1 MKSSADRV
9 AQFVDDLLHRRRPRR
24 FKASPEEAE
33 AMGAAAGLA
42 AARVGADLPD
52 KAALD
57 RIHKRLS
64 ETLNEGPA
72 LERRF
77 SRRDWLRT
85 AGTAA
90 AAVVVGVA
98 LDKVVTNQEQSA
110 GPGGPGT
117 TPGTATLLP
126 DGGSWR
132 PVAALS
138 ALPVG
143 HALPVSTA
151 AVDAVLIND
160 GGNISAVSGICTHLG
175 CKLQPD
181 DANRKLNCPCH
192 QTAFSWSG
200 KVLYYRLKAAPA
212 NLPLIQSRVNNGA
225 IELYVV

>member
-1 MKSSADRV
+1 MNSPADRV
-9 AQFVDDLLHRRRPRR
+9 AQFVDDLVHRRRPRR

-33 AMGAAAGLA
+33 AMTAAAGLA

-57 RIHKRLS
+57 RIHRRLS
-64 ETLNEGPA
+64 ETLNESPA

-85 AGTAA
+85 AGAAA

-98 LDKVVTNQEQSA
+98 LDRVATSQQQS
-110 GPGGPGT
+110 GGPGT

-132 PVAALS
+132 PVAAVS
-138 ALPVG
+138 AVPVG

-151 AVDAVLIND
+151 TVDAVIIND
-160 GGNISAVSGICTHLG
+160 SGNISAVSGVCTHLG

-192 QTAFSWSG
+192 QTAFSWTG

-212 NLPLIQSRVNNGA
+212 NLPLIQSRVNNGT
-225 IELYVV
+225 IELYLV

>member
-1 MKSSADRV
+1 MNSPADRV

-24 FKASPEEAE
+24 FNASPEEAE
-33 AMGAAAGLA
+33 AMTAAAGLA

-57 RIHKRLS
+57 RIHRKLS
-64 ETLNEGPA
+64 ETLNESPA

-98 LDKVVTNQEQSA
+98 LDKVVTNQQH
-110 GPGGPGT
+110 PGGPGT
-117 TPGTATLLP
+117 APGSATLLP

-138 ALPVG
+138 AVPVG

-151 AVDAVLIND
+151 NLDAIIIND
-160 GGNISAVSGICTHLG
+160 GGNISAVSGVCTHLG

-192 QTAFSWSG
+192 QTAFGWSG
-200 KVLYYRLKAAPA
+200 KVLYYRLKAAPS
-212 NLPLIQSRVNNGA
+212 NLPLIQSRVNDGA
-225 IELYVV
+225 IELYV

>member
-1 MKSSADRV
+1 MNSSADRV

-33 AMGAAAGLA
+33 AMTAAAGLA

-64 ETLNEGPA
+64 ATLDESPA
-72 LERRF
+72 SERRL
-77 SRRDWLRT
+77 SRRDWLRA

-98 LDKVVTNQEQSA
+98 LDQVVTHQQQS
-110 GPGGPGT
+110 GGPGT
-117 TPGTATLLP
+117 EPGSATLLP

-138 ALPVG
+138 AVPVG

-151 AVDAVLIND
+151 TLDAIIVND
-160 GGNISAVSGICTHLG
+160 GGNISAVSGVCTHLG

-181 DANRKLNCPCH
+181 DTNRKLNCPCH

-200 KVLYYRLKAAPA
+200 KVLYYRLKASPA